1 MSFPRYP
8 EYKDS
13 GVAWLGTVPLH
24 WDLVPLKQVISRI
37 ESGTSVNAIDTP
49 AGDGELGVLKTSCV
63 YHGHFDA
70 DENKAVIPDE
80 YDRVA
85 CPVTAGT
92 LVVSRMNTPDLV
104 GAAGVVHV
112 SHENLFLP
120 DRLWQVHFDGA
131 DPNFVHHWTHT
142 PAYRAQV
149 EMACAGTSSSM
160 QNLGQDQFRCFVI
173 PRPSFSEQTAIA
185 TFLDRETAKIDALVA
200 EQEKLIALLQEK
212 RQAVISHAVT
222 KGLDP
227 NVPMK
232 DSGVEWLGE
241 VPIHWEVS
249 PFKWLLDRNDGGV
262 WGDDP
267 DGTDDT
273 LVLRSTEQTVDGQWR
288 LENAATRKL
297 SATERAAALLES
309 GDLVVTKSSG
319 SSLHIGKTTLVTDEI
334 AQLGCC
340 YSNFMQRLRM
350 KPSFSPLLAWYIL
363 NNDIARL
370 QFDLLSNSTTGLAN
384 LNGTMIG
391 QMMLAIPPGEEQTA
405 IATFLDR
412 ETAKLD
418 TLMTEARSA
427 ITLLQERRTALIS
440 AAVTGQI
447 DVRGLAGGANAPD
460 SIAASAYPASAGA

>member
-13 GVAWLGTVPLH
+13 GVEWLGTVPVH
-24 WDLVPLKQVISRI
+24 WDLVPLKQMISRI

-173 PRPSFSEQTAIA
+173 PRPSYSEQTAIA

-227 NVPMK
+227 SVPMK
-232 DSGVEWLGE
+232 DSGVEWLGK
-241 VPIHWEVS
+241 VPEHWEV
-249 PFKWLLDRNDGGV
+249 KRLKYL
-262 WGDDP
+262 GDAFIGLTYDP
-267 DGTDDT
+267 QDVTDSESGT
-273 LVLRSTEQTVDGQWR
+273 LVLRSSNVQGGQIFYDDNVYVGMKIPEKAITQEGDILICSRNGSRALIGKNALIDQQSAGVAFGAFMTVFRSPFNSYLKWVLNSQLFEFQSGAFLTSTINQLTVSNLYGFEIPLPPESNRKEISAFLDT
-288 LENAATRKL
+288 ATR
-297 SATERAAALLES
+297 RI
-309 GDLVVTKSSG
+309 DVLV
-319 SSLHIGKTTLVTDEI
+319 
-334 AQLGCC
+334 A
-340 YSNFMQRLRM
+340 
-350 KPSFSPLLAWYIL
+350 
-363 NNDIARL
+363 
-370 QFDLLSNSTTGLAN
+370 
-384 LNGTMIG
+384 
-391 QMMLAIPPGEEQTA
+391 
-405 IATFLDR
+405 
-412 ETAKLD
+412 
-418 TLMTEARSA
+418 EACTA
-427 ITLLQERRTALIS
+427 ITLLQERRTALTS

-447 DVRGLAGGANAPD
+447 DVRGLVGSANAPV
-460 SIAASAYPASAGA
+460 SIAASAHPESA